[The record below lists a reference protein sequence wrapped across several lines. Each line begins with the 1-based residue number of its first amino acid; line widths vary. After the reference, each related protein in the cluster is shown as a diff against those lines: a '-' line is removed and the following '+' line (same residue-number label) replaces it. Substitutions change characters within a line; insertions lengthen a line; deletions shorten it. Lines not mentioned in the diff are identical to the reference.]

1 MCEFFANSN
10 SLASEDLAWS
20 DVLMHPETMA
30 RIGIAACAY
39 AELKSGCHLDE
50 RAVFVNAIPDP
61 SVERAEIIISD
72 LLSNIVLRGWSP
84 RVSVVAVAVPLRVAK
99 RVRILSDEITSC
111 DHEMMRVLLQR
122 AVPMDLDGALVRT
135 GCLLAIDLDGRDH
148 VFHVTSVLSDST
160 DGAEINEPT
169 STTARVCAATT
180 FELDSPD
187 RSQAAVAVEQLGLSL
202 PLSQALNVVEGRLLA
217 NSDCPHAVLLAGSA
231 GEGKSLLLD
240 AIEHSV
246 RTAASNRAGG
256 TASDAHTA
264 EVQAG
269 ADARRAIC
277 VVRRSALLLRSLPP
291 SKALDSL
298 RRAFRVAEAE
308 RPSVVLIDDVHLLAF
323 DGAKEESRAA
333 LSHALALALERTAAL
348 CSIAVVGT
356 ALTDVPLARTWAQ
369 PHRFP
374 VRFEISALSARE
386 RVGIV
391 AHELRALV
399 ASDADADSA
408 VQACARRLAGAS
420 RAEVVSVCA
429 AAAVARS
436 EAGASAQPVGR
447 ADAAVSAAIQAK
459 PLRALQSF
467 EAFVPVSTWEEVAGY
482 AELKERLEWSVLR
495 PLQHAKQAGALG
507 ISPAKGILLYVTAPC
522 DHRTVPISACVP
534 QQMQHAAHSRTA
546 HLQDAACSIE
556 HAACMRQCT
565 MQP

>member
-256 TASDAHTA
+256 TASDAHAA

-291 SKALDSL
+291 AKALDSL

-386 RVGIV
+386 RVGII

-420 RAEVVSVCA
+420 RAEVASVCA

-495 PLQHAKQAGALG
+495 PLQHAKQAGTLG

-546 HLQDAACSIE
+546 HSQDAACSIE